1 MQLDEAG
8 WQAPR
13 RSRRPQGLPD
23 PPAWPLRNR
32 FAGLSE
38 EVVEEDPAYS
48 QEYPKLP
55 SRPQKTSVVSKTTQR
70 RPAVPTQVVSPPET
84 TRSRSTQP
92 YGSSYFLPE
101 KISGKAATF
110 LLDTGCTTNL
120 LSRRLFDTLGARERA
135 SLEPYEGAHGTL
147 ADGSCIPFYG
157 VISLPGRVRDQAIH
171 ETFIVSQLK
180 EDAILGMPFL
190 EKYQCRMDFQKSVVV
205 MAGQELVCVDKF
217 GRPLVGGVQVVRD
230 CTVPERSQATLRCRV
245 NCKEIAG
252 LGVVKET
259 HGAIRLANS
268 LNRLNCQHWKQWPA
282 PRKTPLA
289 PVEEQSRSM
298 WLTCTAE
305 QVGTVRVVLNAKY
318 WLKYSRSTVMSS
330 VVAMKTWG

>member
-32 FAGLSE
+32 FAGLPD
-38 EVVEEDPAYS
+38 EVVEEDSVYS

-55 SRPQKTSVVSKTTQR
+55 SRPVVSKTTQR
-70 RPAVPTQVVSPPET
+70 RPAVRTQVVSSPEM
-84 TRSRSTQP
+84 TRSRSAQP
-92 YGSSYFLPE
+92 YGSSYFLPR

-135 SLEPYEGAHGTL
+135 SLEPYEGVHGTL

-157 VISLPGRVRDQAIH
+157 VISLPGRVRDQTIH

-180 EDAILGMPFL
+180 EDAILGMSFL
-190 EKYQCRMDFQKSVVV
+190 EKHQCHMYFQKLVVV
-205 MAGQELVCVDKF
+205 VAGRELVCVDKF
-217 GRPLVGGVQVVRD
+217 GRPLVGGVQVVQD
-230 CTVPERSQATLRCRV
+230 CTVPGRSQATLRCRV
-245 NCKEIAG
+245 NCTEIAG
-252 LGVVKET
+252 LGVV
-259 HGAIRLANS
+259 G
-268 LNRLNCQHWKQWPA
+268 
-282 PRKTPLA
+282 
-289 PVEEQSRSM
+289 
-298 WLTCTAE
+298 
-305 QVGTVRVVLNAKY
+305 G
-318 WLKYSRSTVMSS
+318 
-330 VVAMKTWG
+330 